1 MVQGNAGG
9 GQLIHQG
16 QHLVQGFRKGA
27 GVQELGADVA
37 VDAGNVQAG
46 QGGGLAVEGQGVLI
60 GHAELVLAQ
69 TGGNIGVGVGIHI
82 GIDPQAY
89 RGPLAQAQGH
99 PVEPFQLGGGFHVEA
114 ENTGVQGLGHFPF
127 GLAHAGEHHLARIR
141 PGGQDPAQ
149 LSAGDDVKPRT
160 QTGEEGQHS
169 QVGIGLDRKAHQAV
183 PARRMGGQGFLEFP
197 VGGRQGGPGIDVT
210 GSAEFFGD
218 AGKGHVFRVQLTR
231 PIGEGSHGG
240 RFRGC
245 SRRPC

>member
-1 MVQGNAGG
+1 MVQGDAGS

-16 QHLVQGFRKGA
+16 QHLVQGFREGA

-46 QGGGLAVEGQGVLI
+46 QGGGLAIEGQGVFI

-69 TGGNIGVGVGIHI
+69 TGGNIGVGMGIHI
-82 GIDPQAY
+82 GIDPQAH

-99 PVEPFQLGGGFHVEA
+99 AVEPLQLGRGFHVEA
-114 ENTGVQGLGHFPF
+114 ENPGAQGLGHFRL
-127 GLAHAGEHHLARIR
+127 GLADAGEHHLARIR
-141 PGGQDPAQ
+141 ASGQHPAQ
-149 LSAGDDVKPRT
+149 LPAGDDVKPSA

-169 QVGIGLDRKAHQAV
+169 QVGIGLDREAHQAV
-183 PARRMGGQGFLEFP
+183 LARRMGGQGLLEFP
-197 VGGRQGGPGIDVT
+197 VGGRQGGLGIDVT
-210 GSAEFFGD
+210 GSAEFIGD

-240 RFRGC
+240 RFRGWR
-245 SRRPC
+245 RRPC